1 MIRVRTDLALE
12 STEQLSGEDTVIKG
26 VAVREEYDEATAV
39 KITRIAVLDKN
50 GEKAIRRPIGNYIT
64 IEALNL
70 VYDNDA
76 LVQYITG
83 KIAFY
88 LDIMLERIIK
98 NQGKSYNDR
107 IKVLVAGLGN
117 RYATADALGP
127 EVVNIMELDEYM
139 SAIAPG
145 VMAQTGMETA
155 DILRGI
161 AMETKADVIIAV
173 DSLAARSS
181 RRINTTIQLSDTG
194 IMPGSGVGNH
204 RQGLDEKT
212 MGVPVIAIG
221 VPTVIDAPTIV
232 NDAFENFFNVM
243 GQYEVMK
250 DIGGIFEAYTNE
262 EKYSL
267 VKEIMDP
274 YMSDMYVTPKDV
286 DENIRKLSR
295 IVALGINA
303 IQKKSHLQK

>member
-88 LDIMLERIIK
+88 LDIMLERIMK